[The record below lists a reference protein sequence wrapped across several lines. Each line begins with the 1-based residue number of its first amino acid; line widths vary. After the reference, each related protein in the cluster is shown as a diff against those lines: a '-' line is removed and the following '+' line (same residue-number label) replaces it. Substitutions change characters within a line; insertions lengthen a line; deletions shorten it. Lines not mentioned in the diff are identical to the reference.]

1 MTLEE
6 LKKLPRDTKILNL
19 SERGGF
25 CFIDKEYS
33 ECLQEF
39 KQVSELSIKCSGN
52 KYDFLKS
59 MKKLKVFSLTDN
71 DWYFQNLDFSENI
84 LLEDVSISIKHA
96 DKLSFPNLTKLDTVS
111 ITQNSANPT
120 TIDIKGCKKL
130 QTLSITANISS
141 IDSELLHKLSYVDI
155 KESSIEKFYC
165 ESKELSEVLLS
176 DNKNLKT
183 VSLPNADYLAR
194 FKAKNTELSSLEMK
208 YDVKNLDFDIRNTP
222 FSKKGV
228 NTLEQVKA
236 SMNLKSDSDIRGWA
250 SIIDTGLF

>member
-6 LKKLPRDTKILNL
+6 LKKLPRDTKILDL
-19 SERGGF
+19 RGIGF
-25 CFIDKEYS
+25 FIDKEYS
-33 ECLQEF
+33 DCLSEF
-39 KQVSELSIKCSGN
+39 KQVTELSVACRGN
-52 KYDFLKS
+52 FYEFLKS
-59 MKKLKVFSLTDN
+59 MKKLKVFSLNNAKDL
-71 DWYFQNLDFSENI
+71 YSNLDFSENI

-96 DKLSFPNLTKLDTVS
+96 NKLIFSNLTKLDTVG
-111 ITQNSANPT
+111 IVFESADPT

-130 QTLSITANISS
+130 QTLSIRANISS
-141 IDSELLHKLSYVDI
+141 IDSELLLKLSYVEI

-183 VSLPNADYLAR
+183 VSLPNADYLAK

-228 NTLEQVKA
+228 NTLEHVKA

>member
-6 LKKLPRDTKILNL
+6 LKKLPRDTKILDL
-19 SERGGF
+19 RGIYF
-25 CFIDKEYS
+25 FIDKEHS
-33 ECLQEF
+33 DCLSEF
-39 KQVSELSIKCSGN
+39 KQVTELSIACTGN
-52 KYDFLKS
+52 SFGFLKS
-59 MKKLKVFSLTDN
+59 MKKLKAFSLN
-71 DWYFQNLDFSENI
+71 SKDWYFNLDLSENI
-84 LLEDVSISIKHA
+84 LLEDVSISVKHVN
-96 DKLSFPNLTKLDTVS
+96 KFTFPNLTKLDTVVIVLES
-111 ITQNSANPT
+111 TDPT

-130 QTLSITANISS
+130 QTLSLTANISS

-183 VSLPNADYLAR
+183 VSLPNADYLAK

-208 YDVKNLDFDIRNTP
+208 YGVKNLDFDIRNTP
-222 FSKKGV
+222 FSKRGV